1 VRVARAKGGEFI
13 LAIIL
18 VILAIFCYFGNF
30 WLFWQSARVGN

>member
-1 VRVARAKGGEFI
+1 VRVARAKGGAFI

-18 VILAIFCYFGNF
+18 VIIWHLFWLF